1 MHRRLRRLITE
12 TGAFAYSP
20 EKPFV
25 LASGRTSPYYFD
37 MRRLN
42 AHPEGLHLAAS
53 AILGQAPER
62 ARSVGGM
69 EAGAIPL
76 ATAVSLESRVMDY
89 PLKSFWV
96 RKSPKSHG
104 TGRLIE
110 GILEAPYILVDDV
123 ITTGSSVLRAL
134 EVAGDGCAGIHTILF
149 RGSDQDRARLEGAA
163 PLHAIFTQEDI
174 LSDIK

>member
-12 TGAFAYSP
+12 TGAFAHSP

-53 AILGQAPER
+53 AILKRVSER

-76 ATAVSLESRVMDY
+76 ATAVSLESRGTDS
-89 PLKSFWV
+89 PLRSFWV

-110 GILEAPYILVDDV
+110 GMLEPPYILVDDV

-134 EVAGDGCAGIHTILF
+134 EAAGDGCAGIHTILF
-149 RGSDQDRARLEGAA
+149 RGSDRDRARLEEAA
-163 PLHAIFTQEDI
+163 PLHTIFTQDDL